1 MIRAS
6 IGIRNDYRGG
16 IKDNKIELTLTLYK
30 EITREDYDP
39 IREYRSICAWECI
52 VRNFNGTIQRMYS
65 KTMC

>member
-30 EITREDYDP
+30 EITREDYDS
-39 IREYRSICAWECI
+39 IGEYRF
-52 VRNFNGTIQRMYS
+52 VHGNV
-65 KTMC
+65 